1 MSSNESATPKLVLD
15 GFSELENLE
24 VPTLTLT
31 PESVTE
37 LKNTAIAVSEEL
49 KPLDLGGSLN
59 EEEKAAVRNFV
70 TQIDI
75 TNSTQMLQYGVAAQK
90 KMLGFSE
97 SALASVRTKDMDEV
111 GGMISGLVLQLQGF
125 DVNDEPKGFLGFFKK
140 NVNKLQQLK
149 VRYDTVE
156 KNVDKIVSSLE
167 DHKMVLLKDVAM
179 LDKMY
184 EMNLSYYKEL
194 TMYILA
200 GREKLAKVLAT
211 ELPVLQE
218 KARNTGRPEDAQA
231 ANDLSERCNRFDKK
245 LHDLELTRSICIQM
259 APQIRLVQANDSIMI
274 EKIQSSIVN
283 TIPLWKNQMVLSL
296 GLAHSAQAIQAQR
309 AVTNIT
315 NDLLRKN
322 ADALKT
328 SSVEAARE
336 SERSIVDIETL
347 KYTNQSLIQTLDEVL
362 HIQQDGR
369 DKRRAA
375 EHELAKIESDLKAKL
390 LEVRDI
396 SRKPG

>member
-396 SRKPG
+396 SRKAG

>member
-1 MSSNESATPKLVLD
+1 MSSNETTTPKLILD
-15 GFSELENLE
+15 GFSELEDLTA
-24 VPTLTLT
+24 PALTLA
-31 PESVTE
+31 PESVDVAGTE
-37 LKNTAIAVSEEL
+37 VAIVEEL
-49 KPLDLGGSLN
+49 KPLDLEGSLT
-59 EEEKAAVRNFV
+59 EEEKTAVRSFA

-97 SALASVRTKDMDEV
+97 SALANVRTKDMDEV
-111 GGMISGLVLQLQGF
+111 GGMITGLVSQLQGF
-125 DVNDEPKGFLGFFKK
+125 SVNEEPRGFFGLFKK
-140 NVNKLQQLK
+140 NVNKLQQFK
-149 VRYDTVE
+149 TKYDTVE
-156 KNVDKIVSSLE
+156 KNVDKIVGSLE
-167 DHKMVLLKDVAM
+167 NHKMVLLKDVAM

-200 GREKLAKVLAT
+200 GREKLANVLDA
-211 ELPVLQE
+211 ELPALQE

-245 LHDLELTRSICIQM
+245 LHDLELTRNICIQM
-259 APQIRLVQANDSIMI
+259 APQIRLVQANDSVMI

-283 TIPLWKNQMVLSL
+283 TIPLWKNQMVLAL

-309 AVTNIT
+309 AVTDIT
-315 NDLLRKN
+315 NELLRKN
-322 ADALKT
+322 ADTLKT
-328 SSVEAARE
+328 SSIEAAKE
-336 SERSIVDIETL
+336 SERAIVDIETL
-347 KYTNQSLIQTLDEVL
+347 KYTNQSLIETLDEVL

-375 EHELAKIESDLKAKL
+375 EHELAKIETELKAKL
-390 LEVRDI
+390 LEVRD
-396 SRKPG
+396 